1 MNLKELFRSAVEN
14 IFEFIQIAVM
24 AAIIVIPIRYFILQ
38 PFFVKGAS
46 MEPNFH
52 DGEYLIIDEISYRF
66 KDIMRGDVVVFKYP
80 LDQSQYYIKRIVGLP
95 GDTVRVRD
103 GDVLVE
109 PQGQAQRLL
118 LETYLPSQKI
128 TYSAGGGELVFH
140 IKEGEYFVL
149 GDNRRQSSDS
159 RVWGVVEKDLIT
171 GKVLL
176 RAWPVNEA
184 EVFLSFPQP
193 ELVTVLQ

>member
-80 LDQSQYYIKRIVGLP
+80 LDQSQYYIKRIIGLP

-118 LETYLPSQKI
+118 LETYLPDQKI

-140 IKEGEYFVL
+140 LKEGEYFVL
-149 GDNRRQSSDS
+149 GDNRKQSSDS
-159 RVWGVVEKDLIT
+159 RVWGVVKKDLVT